1 MEPIEAQAAQV
12 DRWYTNAKGTR
23 VQVKAILHE
32 GVVVEKAPGQ
42 TTTVPLTYPLTPVEE
57 AAPTV
62 GGITAADLAGRP
74 KPLVEASL
82 ASLPTDQLLE
92 LSRLDSRIWLG
103 VEIERL
109 LKRRQTEAPAAPSAS
124 APMAPAPTPPPP
136 TVKAPEGWCLVCGS
150 EVGVRKPMTVKGHL
164 GPDSIACPGQGTKAL
179 DHAPTD
185 ADREAEDEVGE
196 QAWREGRGIPDMDDE
211 GRPRPL
217 AADGWTR
224 ARDYWRS
231 LDPEPKIRNAPTES
245 LALQVL
251 GSNESDSL
259 DLEAL
264 VRLRDECEME
274 NPPRPS
280 LMAALERDIATER
293 ESLAHEAS
301 AQQPAPL
308 GGQVG
313 SSGIADPSLAQ
324 DPQVLTP
331 DPIGT
336 IAEET
341 AANAATPDQEP
352 VEPAAPEFPPPLAQD
367 DPKYLRV
374 LNWVNRKNYRVTTGR
389 PMPNSTTD
397 RRVRVI
403 VAAQAKL
410 SDAKLVLQHPDVK
423 ADDPE
428 LRRWVAEYEMEQG
441 ARRVGLVTWI
451 ERQLGGP
458 IEAGRVV
465 VTIDDA
471 AHGDAAAAAPAPPA
485 GPALS
490 GPDRTA
496 VVDFQAKLL
505 RLQQVVK
512 DLHDLTPYVVAANQ
526 LCEEA
531 RDLGLALDMD
541 DLIACRVLP
550 G

>member
-109 LKRRQTEAPAAPSAS
+109 LKRRQTEAPAAPA
-124 APMAPAPTPPPP
+124 AAAPTPAAQKPPE
-136 TVKAPEGWCLVCGS
+136 TGWCLVCRS
-150 EVGVRKPMTVKGHL
+150 EVGVRKPMTVKAHMNAIG
-164 GPDSIACPGQGTKAL
+164 GACTGVGTKAL

-185 ADREAEDEVGE
+185 ADREAEDEAGE
-196 QAWREGRGIPDMDDE
+196 QAWREGRPIPDMDDE

-313 SSGIADPSLAQ
+313 SAVAADPLQAQ
-324 DPQVLTP
+324 EPQDLSSDPP
-331 DPIGT
+331 GPP
-336 IAEET
+336 AEEA
-341 AANAATPDQEP
+341 AANAETPGPEP
-352 VEPAAPEFPPPLAQD
+352 MVKQAVPSPPPLSPD
-367 DPKYLRV
+367 DPKYVRIASWLREV
-374 LNWVNRKNYRVTTGR
+374 GVGWVEGHGQRMHGKSLDYV
-389 PMPNSTTD
+389 
-397 RRVRVI
+397 VRLVA
-403 VAAQAKL
+403 AAQAKL
-410 SDAKLVLQHPDVK
+410 VDAKAVLQEPEVLEHPSL
-423 ADDPE
+423 
-428 LRRWVAEYEMEQG
+428 LRIVGEYELG
-441 ARRVGLVTWI
+441 PGFKRAGLVSWI
-451 ERQLGGP
+451 ERHLG
-458 IEAGRVV
+458 
-465 VTIDDA
+465 A
-471 AHGDAAAAAPAPPA
+471 ALVAPTAAAPGPEMTKVDVAVAVGPSSDPPL
-485 GPALS
+485 LS
-490 GPDRTA
+490 VPDVVAVTA
-496 VVDFQAKLL
+496 FQERLE
-505 RLQQVVK
+505 RLQVVVK
-512 DLHDLTPYVVAANQ
+512 ALRDLVPYVVAANQ

-531 RDLGLALDMD
+531 GDLGLVVDIQ
-541 DLIACRVLP
+541 DLVNCRLNAD
-550 G
+550 